1 MNDPGQRHD
10 VSNPTISAAIA
21 RVRAQGAESST
32 DAVLVGNRAGI
43 VEWTNAAWSQTT
55 GFPQHETIQKPI
67 SHFLDVSGIE
77 LELVDFVGRHFIEGR
92 RCTIEFPFE
101 TFDDR
106 EIQVHLEV
114 ESIRNEAGE
123 IDAFIA
129 TANVMPAHESRQ
141 EIEHEKNARPAVIAR
156 ERSPHE
162 SARRA
167 IDADTEATRGRLGLS
182 QMMQRVCR
190 AAATRCDTR
199 VHFDVSLA
207 ADDVG
212 LALPAESL
220 LALGEALVTA
230 SLAGIADEW
239 GCITVLTGRAPAQ
252 RGHVSQA
259 HPVIARP
266 LELASGPH
274 QLIEVHDTGA
284 CLSLEALERIRSG
297 LPGAC
302 AREIALVRA
311 QRYAHSLGAS
321 LHIDA
326 TPGCGQQSLVLFPI
340 DETRD

>member
-123 IDAFIA
+123 IDAIGGQTVQNRSIDVLIA
-129 TANVMPAHESRQ
+129 AHAHVPPTLVVGENEEDVWFFSR
-141 EIEHEKNARPAVIAR
+141 ETFH
-156 ERSPHE
+156 
-162 SARRA
+162 
-167 IDADTEATRGRLGLS
+167 
-182 QMMQRVCR
+182 
-190 AAATRCDTR
+190 
-199 VHFDVSLA
+199 
-207 ADDVG
+207 
-212 LALPAESL
+212 
-220 LALGEALVTA
+220 
-230 SLAGIADEW
+230 
-239 GCITVLTGRAPAQ
+239 
-252 RGHVSQA
+252 
-259 HPVIARP
+259 
-266 LELASGPH
+266 
-274 QLIEVHDTGA
+274 
-284 CLSLEALERIRSG
+284 
-297 LPGAC
+297 
-302 AREIALVRA
+302 
-311 QRYAHSLGAS
+311 
-321 LHIDA
+321 
-326 TPGCGQQSLVLFPI
+326 GQQQHC
-340 DETRD
+340 